1 MGDSERWWVV
11 ETRLVYSTQY
21 SSSTECSQGALSVFV
36 GVGGEEVSQVCSV
49 TCESRC
55 EAACAGLKEV
65 VTGTGRFALRCSAAD
80 GCRPLPASPLL

>member
-1 MGDSERWWVV
+1 MGEWVTV
-11 ETRLVYSTQY
+11 SVGGWLLRVLKYC
-21 SSSTECSQGALSVFV
+21 TECSLGALSVFV